1 MVKVR
6 ETHLERVVFYH
17 CTPVVVRLSLVRI
30 RAFPVINDLFHPFHK
45 CNSFFLPFFSE
56 SDYNLTD
63 KETTCPLWAKAGWCQ
78 SNEDLLDKCPHSCQ
92 KYGVQGA
99 NSLDERY
106 ITVNFQ
112 NSSSVASSKV
122 VTFEA
127 PPPPSAAIRSHS
139 DLDTVRRI
147 TALVSPFQ
155 NSKKDTNNLEKFLLI
170 FLVSIGTIREL
181 N

>member
-1 MVKVR
+1 MTFLIHFTSV
-6 ETHLERVVFYH
+6 T
-17 CTPVVVRLSLVRI
+17 
-30 RAFPVINDLFHPFHK
+30 LFLF
-45 CNSFFLPFFSE
+45 SPFFSE

-112 NSSSVASSKV
+112 NSSSVANSKV
-122 VTFEA
+122 VEFVA

-147 TALVSPFQ
+147 TAWWASFKLA
-155 NSKKDTNNLEKFLLI
+155 KKYSNNLEVSFNLSSFYWNYQEVQLKMFLSDTCQLDVD
-170 FLVSIGTIREL
+170 FLHCWEVVLARFLGKSSI
-181 N
+181 